1 MKRIFYWV
9 VKLVSR
15 QQSIDLTLPTQRW
28 TVKWKQNKKAWRE
41 ITGKMQK
48 LGLEVFSRI
57 VAFNSRKSL
66 LKWSKMHG
74 CDEVSRINLLV
85 FQAKN
90 DVFS

>member
-48 LGLEVFSRI
+48 LGLEIFSGI
-57 VAFNSRKSL
+57 VAFNSKKKL
-66 LKWSKMHG
+66 TKM
-74 CDEVSRINLLV
+74 V
-85 FQAKN
+85 
-90 DVFS
+90 

>member
-48 LGLEVFSRI
+48 LGLEVFSGI
-57 VAFNSRKSL
+57 VAFNSKKSL

-85 FQAKN
+85 FTGQKWC
-90 DVFS
+90 F